1 MAQNKTRPTD
11 ESVVAFLEGVADEKK
26 RQDSFEV
33 LALMR
38 EVTGMEPRMWG
49 GSIVGFGTYHYKYAT
64 GREGDMP
71 LTGFSPRK
79 QSLTLYIMSG
89 FSLYDDLLGKLG
101 KFKTGKSCLYIK
113 RLADVDLD
121 TLRQLIAQSVVIAE
135 VRGNRIVVRRTT

>member
-11 ESVVAFLEGVADEKK
+11 ESVEAFLEGVADEKK
-26 RQDSFEV
+26 RKDSFEI

-49 GSIVGFGTYHYKYAT
+49 GSIVGFGTYHYKYT
-64 GREGDMP
+64 SGREGDMP

-89 FSLYDDLLGKLG
+89 FSQHDDLLAKLG

-121 TLRQLIAQSVVIAE
+121 TLRELIARSVEHVD
-135 VRGNRIVVRRTT
+135 RTHA

>member
-1 MAQNKTRPTD
+1 MTQNKTRPTG
-11 ESVVAFLEGVADEKK
+11 ESVEAFLEGVADERK
-26 RQDSFEV
+26 RKDSFEV

-38 EVTGMEPRMWG
+38 EITGMEPRMWG
-49 GSIVGFGTYHYKYAT
+49 SSIVGFGSYHYKYAS

-89 FSLYDDLLGKLG
+89 FTQYDDLLSKLG
-101 KFKTGKSCLYIK
+101 KFKTGKSCLYVK

-121 TLRQLIAQSVVIAE
+121 FLRELVIQSVEHVKA
-135 VRGNRIVVRRTT
+135 RA